1 MDPRHQS
8 PIEKAMKRYI
18 KLLTLKSNR
27 SIRSEEAKHLLGE
40 LHQCLYRYLG
50 VMLPEEIGE
59 VVPLQSLPDLAAKK
73 VHDKDEFEN
82 TLRNVSKL
90 IRDARLQNEDEQV
103 EKIKRRV
110 ENMLRGYKKLTKP
123 VNVGLDTGN
132 IFEI

>member
-50 VMLPEEIGE
+50 VMLPEKIGE
-59 VVPLQSLPDLAAKK
+59 VVPLQSLPELAAKK
-73 VHDKDEFEN
+73 VHDREEFEN
-82 TLRNVSKL
+82 TLRDVGMLMRNL
-90 IRDARLQNEDEQV
+90 RLQNEDEQV
-103 EKIKRRV
+103 EKIKKRV
-110 ENMLRGYKKLTKP
+110 GNMLRGYKKLTKP
-123 VNVGLDTGN
+123 LKVGLNTDN